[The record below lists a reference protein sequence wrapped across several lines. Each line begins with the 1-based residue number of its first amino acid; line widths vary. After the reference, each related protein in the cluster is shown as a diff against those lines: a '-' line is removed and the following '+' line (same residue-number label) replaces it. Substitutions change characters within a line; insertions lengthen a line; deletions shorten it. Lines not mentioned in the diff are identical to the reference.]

1 MDNNETLRE
10 ILNEVR
16 RQTQLMETQDQRNFK
31 QLQYLEE
38 MASQGRQTLE
48 MLHTLGAAL
57 DHLDTQ
63 AVEQNRQT
71 FELLKLINDQNQLI
85 YQQNDLL
92 RVLVCQAQLYTEEGP
107 MSPETSMTSILKTAG
122 ESLMRFQS
130 DDMATSQD
138 RPKPKTRAE
147 EFL

>member
-16 RQTQLMETQDQRNFK
+16 RQTQLMETQNQRNFK

-71 FELLKLINDQNQLI
+71 FELLKLINDQNQLVN
-85 YQQNDLL
+85 QQNDLL
-92 RVLVCQAQLYTEEGP
+92 RVLVFQLKCSTGFGP
-107 MSPETSMTSILKTAG
+107 IEP
-122 ESLMRFQS
+122 ESLGDIFSSVAQKLMQFQS
-130 DDMATSQD
+130 RTMAQSQ
-138 RPKPKTRAE
+138 PKPRAADLFE
-147 EFL
+147 